1 VFKRPRRNGHQLEKG
16 LQMAL
21 GFLRRSGKGL
31 YMCIL
36 LRAGAAAATAC
47 MQAGRLPLL
56 PLLTMRL
63 HLQLVQHPCFHTIR
77 FYVVS
82 CSTTIMD
89 GLALIPDARKF
100 AVLERQHAKQE
111 KQAELPFLPPSLCQI
126 PDVWLDNTDFQFTAH
141 CEGNRT
147 LTVLAM
153 QVSLSCRSTRCARCR
168 VLATVEQCH
177 TVQSREPPSAQ
188 WQKCGIPA
196 REPAPPHFIHPGR
209 TYPSNPHHPRTA
221 RQVA

>member
-1 VFKRPRRNGHQLEKG
+1 
-16 LQMAL
+16 
-21 GFLRRSGKGL
+21 
-31 YMCIL
+31 MCIL
-36 LRAGAAAATAC
+36 LRAGAAAAVMAC

-63 HLQLVQHPCFHTIR
+63 NLQLVQHPCFHTVR
-77 FYVVS
+77 CFVVS

-89 GLALIPDARKF
+89 GLALIPDARKL

-126 PDVWLDNTDFQFTAH
+126 PDVWLDNKDFQFTAH

-153 QVSLSCRSTRCARCR
+153 QVSLSCRSTRCARGPG
-168 VLATVEQCH
+168 VEYLQLLNSVTLYSSVNRQALNGRSVVSQHESPHPHISFIQAAPTHQTPTTYAQLDKLHDDH
-177 TVQSREPPSAQ
+177 T
-188 WQKCGIPA
+188 
-196 REPAPPHFIHPGR
+196 
-209 TYPSNPHHPRTA
+209 HHVFALDVCVP
-221 RQVA
+221 